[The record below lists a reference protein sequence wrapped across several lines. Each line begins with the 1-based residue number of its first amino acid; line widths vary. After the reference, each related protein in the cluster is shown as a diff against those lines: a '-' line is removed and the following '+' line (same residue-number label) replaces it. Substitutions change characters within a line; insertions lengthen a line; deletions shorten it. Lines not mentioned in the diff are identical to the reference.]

1 MMMMTM
7 AVVLRAGKT
16 NTSTNIDTDTRQAT
30 TIAKVEESD
39 RYILVLLRL
48 LFVYFFRFLFLPFLS
63 WPHFRL
69 HISLVFRSRIL
80 FNPDKNIISI
90 KTLTHRKS
98 DLRHHPGRS
107 SIRRVGHHLTESQTQ
122 TTRNGP
128 RADVFNL
135 SNIYIAIQ
143 LQPYKQ
149 I

>member
-1 MMMMTM
+1 MMMMMTM

-90 KTLTHRKS
+90 KNIHTRSLT
-98 DLRHHPGRS
+98 GRATCGT
-107 SIRRVGHHLTESQTQ
+107 IPADQAYAALA
-122 TTRNGP
+122 TT
-128 RADVFNL
+128 
-135 SNIYIAIQ
+135 
-143 LQPYKQ
+143 
-149 I
+149 